1 MNEMEIRRTPEVV
14 GAEIR
19 SLTTQAKCITL
30 WYGIEIGRRLC
41 EAKELVEHGEWLNF
55 LERETEFSQPSASR
69 FMRLYNEYGADQGS
83 LFGAE
88 SKYSTLNNLS
98 ISNALRLLELPENER
113 EDFAKAND
121 AEHISTRELERL
133 IREKK
138 EAEEQ
143 LQAADEG
150 HALAMAELQELLDA
164 AEERARTAEREATQ
178 AKNRA
183 AEAAAP
189 FEERIRELE
198 QENKKLSERPVE
210 VAVQVDEKAVQE
222 AAAVARAKEAA
233 EWSGKFAELKNQDAD
248 KERRISG
255 LEKQLEEAKTKLIA
269 AEERAVEDA
278 GPYKEEVERLKKQ
291 LALSNA
297 EVAVFNIHFAAV
309 QDSFNKLLA
318 SLDKVKQTDAET
330 AGKLEKALRAVLG
343 QFEGRID
350 AG

>member
-121 AEHISTRELERL
+121 AEHISSRELERL

-150 HALAMAELQELLDA
+150 HALAMAELQVQLDA
-164 AEERARTAEREATQ
+164 AEERARTAEREAAQ

-198 QENKKLSERPVE
+198 QENKELSERPVE

-222 AAAVARAKEAA
+222 AANLARAKEAA
-233 EWSGKFAELKNQDAD
+233 EWSGKLAELKNQDAD

-309 QDSFNKLLA
+309 QENFNKLLA
-318 SLDKVKQTDAET
+318 SLEKVKVTDAET
-330 AGKLEKALRAVLG
+330 AGKLERALRAVLG
-343 QFEGRID
+343 QFEGRLN
-350 AG
+350 

>member
-121 AEHISTRELERL
+121 AEHISSRELERL

-150 HALAMAELQELLDA
+150 HALAMAELQVQLDA
-164 AEERARTAEREATQ
+164 AEERARTAEREAAQ

-198 QENKKLSERPVE
+198 QENKELSERPVE

-222 AAAVARAKEAA
+222 AAALARAKEAA
-233 EWSGKFAELKNQDAD
+233 EWSGKLAELKNQDAD

-297 EVAVFNIHFAAV
+297 EVAAFNIHFAAV
-309 QDSFNKLLA
+309 QESFNKLLA

-330 AGKLEKALRAVLG
+330 AGKLERALRAVLG
-343 QFEGRID
+343 QFEGRMN
-350 AG
+350 

>member
-69 FMRLYNEYGADQGS
+69 FMRLYNEYGAEQGS

-113 EDFAKAND
+113 EEFAQEHD
-121 AEHISTRELERL
+121 AEHISSRELERL
-133 IREKK
+133 IKEKK
-138 EAEEQ
+138 EAERQ
-143 LQAADEG
+143 LQD
-150 HALAMAELQELLDA
+150 
-164 AEERARTAEREATQ
+164 AEERAA
-178 AKNRA
+178 
-183 AEAAAP
+183 
-189 FEERIRELE
+189 
-198 QENKKLSERPVE
+198 
-210 VAVQVDEKAVQE
+210 
-222 AAAVARAKEAA
+222 
-233 EWSGKFAELKNQDAD
+233 
-248 KERRISG
+248 
-255 LEKQLEEAKTKLIA
+255 
-269 AEERAVEDA
+269 EDA

-309 QDSFNKLLA
+309 QESFNKLLS

-343 QFEGRID
+343 QFEGRLN
-350 AG
+350 

>member
-121 AEHISTRELERL
+121 AEHISSRELERL

-150 HALAMAELQELLDA
+150 HAMAMAELQEQLDA
-164 AEERARTAEREATQ
+164 AEERARTAEREAAQ

-198 QENKKLSERPVE
+198 QENKELSERPVE

-222 AAAVARAKEAA
+222 AAVARAKEAA
-233 EWSGKFAELKNQDAD
+233 EWSGKLAELRNQDAD

-255 LEKQLEEAKTKLIA
+255 LKKQLEEAKTKLIA

-309 QDSFNKLLA
+309 QESFNKLLA
-318 SLDKVKQTDAET
+318 SLEKVKVTDAET

-343 QFEGRID
+343 QFEGRLN
-350 AG
+350 

>member
-69 FMRLYNEYGADQGS
+69 FMRLYNEYGAEQGS

-113 EDFAKAND
+113 EEFARKHD
-121 AEHISTRELERL
+121 AEHISSRELERL

-138 EAEEQ
+138 EAERQ
-143 LQAADEG
+143 LQDAEEG
-150 HALAMAELQELLDA
+150 HALAMAELQTQLDE
-164 AEERARTAEREATQ
+164 AEERAKEAEKEAAQAKRREA
-178 AKNRA
+178 
-183 AEAAAP
+183 EGIAP
-189 FEERIRELE
+189 YEERIRVLE
-198 QENKKLSERPVE
+198 QENKELSERPVE

-222 AAAVARAKEAA
+222 AATAARAKSDA

-248 KERRISG
+248 KERRIGG
-255 LEKQLEEAKTKLIA
+255 LEKQLEKAKTKLKA
-269 AEERAVEDA
+269 AEERAAEDA

-297 EVAVFNIHFAAV
+297 EVTVFNIHFSAV
-309 QDSFNKLLA
+309 QESFNKLLA
-318 SLDKVKQTDAET
+318 SLEKVKQTDAET

-343 QFEGRID
+343 QFQGRI
-350 AG
+350 GPG

>member
-113 EDFAKAND
+113 EEFAQEHD
-121 AEHISTRELERL
+121 AEHISSRELERL

-138 EAEEQ
+138 EAERQ
-143 LQAADEG
+143 LQDAEEG
-150 HALAMAELQELLDA
+150 HALAMAELQTQLDE
-164 AEERARTAEREATQ
+164 AEERAKEAEQEAKQ
-178 AKNRA
+178 AKKIA
-183 AEAAAP
+183 AQAAAP
-189 FEERIRELE
+189 FEERIRELQ
-198 QENKKLSERPVE
+198 QENKELSERPVE

-222 AAAVARAKEAA
+222 AAAVARAKSDA
-233 EWSGKFAELKNQDAD
+233 EWSGKFAELKNQDAA
-248 KERRISG
+248 KERRIGG
-255 LEKQLEEAKTKLIA
+255 LEKQLEEAKTKLKA

-297 EVAVFNIHFAAV
+297 EVAAFNIHFAAV
-309 QDSFNKLLA
+309 QESFNKLLA
-318 SLDKVKQTDAET
+318 SLEKVKQTDAET

-343 QFEGRID
+343 QFEGRIG

>member
-121 AEHISTRELERL
+121 AEHISSRELERL

-150 HALAMAELQELLDA
+150 HALAMAELQEQLDA
-164 AEERARTAEREATQ
+164 AEERARTAEREAAQ

-198 QENKKLSERPVE
+198 QENKELSERPVE
-210 VAVQVDEKAVQE
+210 VAVQVDERAVQE
-222 AAAVARAKEAA
+222 AAALARAKEAA
-233 EWSGKFAELKNQDAD
+233 EWSGMFAELKNQDAD

-297 EVAVFNIHFAAV
+297 EVAVFNIHFVAV
-309 QDSFNKLLA
+309 QESFNKLLA
-318 SLDKVKQTDAET
+318 SLEKVKVTDAET
-330 AGKLEKALRAVLG
+330 AGKLKRALRSVLG
-343 QFEGRID
+343 QFEGRI
-350 AG
+350 GPG

>member
-1 MNEMEIRRTPEVV
+1 MNDMEIRRTPEVV

-69 FMRLYNEYGADQGS
+69 FMRLYKEYGADQGS

-88 SKYSTLNNLS
+88 AKYATLNNLS

-121 AEHISTRELERL
+121 AEHISSRELERL

-138 EAEEQ
+138 EAERQ
-143 LQAADEG
+143 LQDAEEG
-150 HALAMAELQELLDA
+150 HALAVAELQTQLDA
-164 AEERARTAEREATQ
+164 AKERAKAAAPEATQ
-178 AKNRA
+178 AKKRA
-183 AEAAAP
+183 AQAAAP

-198 QENKKLSERPVE
+198 QENKELSERPVE

-222 AAAVARAKEAA
+222 AAATARAKEAA

-248 KERRISG
+248 KERRIGG
-255 LEKQLEEAKTKLIA
+255 LEKQLEEAKEKLKA

-291 LALSNA
+291 LALSDA
-297 EVAVFNIHFAAV
+297 EVAVFNIHFSNV
-309 QDSFNKLLA
+309 QESFNKLMA
-318 SLDKVKQTDAET
+318 SLDKVKQTDDET
-330 AGKLEKALRAVLG
+330 AGKLEKALRAVLQQCESRLG
-343 QFEGRID
+343 DE
-350 AG
+350 

>member
-41 EAKELVEHGEWLNF
+41 EAKELVENGKWLIF
-55 LERETEFSQPSASR
+55 LERATEFSQPSASR
-69 FMRLYNEYGADQGS
+69 FMRLYNEYGAEQGS

-113 EDFAKAND
+113 EEFAKAND
-121 AEHISTRELERL
+121 AEHISSRELERL

-150 HALAMAELQELLDA
+150 HALAMAELQEQLDA
-164 AEERARTAEREATQ
+164 AEERARTAEREAAQ

-198 QENKKLSERPVE
+198 QENKELSERPVE

-222 AAAVARAKEAA
+222 AAALARAKEAA
-233 EWSGKFAELKNQDAD
+233 EWSGKYAELKNQDAD
-248 KERRISG
+248 KDRRIGG
-255 LEKQLEEAKTKLIA
+255 LEKQLEEAKTKLKA

-278 GPYKEEVERLKKQ
+278 GPYKTIIG
-291 LALSNA
+291 SP
-297 EVAVFNIHFAAV
+297 
-309 QDSFNKLLA
+309 
-318 SLDKVKQTDAET
+318 
-330 AGKLEKALRAVLG
+330 
-343 QFEGRID
+343 
-350 AG
+350 

>member
-1 MNEMEIRRTPEVV
+1 MEFFN
-14 GAEIR
+14 
-19 SLTTQAKCITL
+19 
-30 WYGIEIGRRLC
+30 
-41 EAKELVEHGEWLNF
+41 EAKEKLDRELKSGSFDKYGNAMKGEVHKALLDFCRQDN
-55 LERETEFSQPSASR
+55 EFAQAV
-69 FMRLYNEYGADQGS
+69 AQGGS
-83 LFGAE
+83 FSDCMKAVSKCVTGGSISDIQAFGAAV
-88 SKYSTLNNLS
+88 KFYLNNLS

-121 AEHISTRELERL
+121 AEHISSRELERL

-150 HALAMAELQELLDA
+150 HALAMAELQEQLDA
-164 AEERARTAEREATQ
+164 AEERARTAEREAAQ

-198 QENKKLSERPVE
+198 QENKELSERPVE
-210 VAVQVDEKAVQE
+210 VAIQVDEKAVQE
-222 AAAVARAKEAA
+222 AAALARAKEAA
-233 EWSGKFAELKNQDAD
+233 EWSRKFAELKNQDAD

-309 QDSFNKLLA
+309 QESFNKLLA
-318 SLDKVKQTDAET
+318 SLGKVKVTDAET
-330 AGKLEKALRAVLG
+330 AGKLERALRAVLG
-343 QFEGRID
+343 QFEGRIS
-350 AG
+350 G

>member
-121 AEHISTRELERL
+121 AEHISSRELERL

-150 HALAMAELQELLDA
+150 HALAMAELQVQLDA
-164 AEERARTAEREATQ
+164 AEERARTAEREAAQ

-189 FEERIRELE
+189 FKERIRELE
-198 QENKKLSERPVE
+198 QENKELSGRPVE

-309 QDSFNKLLA
+309 QENFNKLLA
-318 SLDKVKQTDAET
+318 SLEKVKVTDAET
-330 AGKLEKALRAVLG
+330 AGKLERALRAVLG
-343 QFEGRID
+343 QFEGRLN
-350 AG
+350 

>member
-69 FMRLYNEYGADQGS
+69 FMRLYNEYGAEQGS

-113 EDFAKAND
+113 EEFARKHD
-121 AEHISTRELERL
+121 AEHISSRELERL

-138 EAEEQ
+138 EAERQ
-143 LQAADEG
+143 LQDAEEG
-150 HALAMAELQELLDA
+150 HALAMAELQTQLDE
-164 AEERARTAEREATQ
+164 AE
-178 AKNRA
+178 
-183 AEAAAP
+183 
-189 FEERIRELE
+189 
-198 QENKKLSERPVE
+198 
-210 VAVQVDEKAVQE
+210 
-222 AAAVARAKEAA
+222 
-233 EWSGKFAELKNQDAD
+233 
-248 KERRISG
+248 
-255 LEKQLEEAKTKLIA
+255 
-269 AEERAVEDA
+269 
-278 GPYKEEVERLKKQ
+278 ERLKKQ

-297 EVAVFNIHFAAV
+297 EVAVFNIHFSAV
-309 QDSFNKLLA
+309 QESFSKLLE

-343 QFEGRID
+343 QFQGRI
-350 AG
+350 GPG

>member
-121 AEHISTRELERL
+121 AEHISSRELERL

-150 HALAMAELQELLDA
+150 HALAMAELQVQLDA
-164 AEERARTAEREATQ
+164 AEERARTAEREAAQ

-189 FEERIRELE
+189 FKERIRELE
-198 QENKKLSERPVE
+198 QENKELSGRPVE

-233 EWSGKFAELKNQDAD
+233 EWSGKLAELKNKDAD

-309 QDSFNKLLA
+309 QENFNKLLA
-318 SLDKVKQTDAET
+318 SLEKVKVTDAET
-330 AGKLEKALRAVLG
+330 AGKLERALRAVLG
-343 QFEGRID
+343 QFEGRLN
-350 AG
+350 

>member
-121 AEHISTRELERL
+121 AEHISSRELERL

-150 HALAMAELQELLDA
+150 HALAMAELQEQLDA
-164 AEERARTAEREATQ
+164 AEERARTAEREAAQ

-198 QENKKLSERPVE
+198 QENKELSERPVE
-210 VAVQVDEKAVQE
+210 VAVQVDERAVQE
-222 AAAVARAKEAA
+222 AATLARAKSAA
-233 EWSGKFAELKNQDAD
+233 E
-248 KERRISG
+248 
-255 LEKQLEEAKTKLIA
+255 
-269 AEERAVEDA
+269 
-278 GPYKEEVERLKKQ
+278 
-291 LALSNA
+291 
-297 EVAVFNIHFAAV
+297 
-309 QDSFNKLLA
+309 
-318 SLDKVKQTDAET
+318 
-330 AGKLEKALRAVLG
+330 
-343 QFEGRID
+343 
-350 AG
+350 